1 MVLAPHKGI
10 FKYKL
15 LIYGIN
21 SAFESFQHQIEQVVS
36 GCSRVKSINDNM
48 IIWEKDLQE
57 HDKKLQNLSSKLKKY
72 KLKLNPKKCIFITDQ
87 VLFASH
93 IFIVKQNYPRQQK
106 DNCHSKNC
114 GFNHVNYVNHYFP
127 NFSATAEPLQQLT
140 KKGVSFTW
148 TTEL

>member
-1 MVLAPHKGI
+1 MVLATHKGI
-10 FKYKL
+10 FEYKL

-36 GCSRVKSINDNM
+36 GCSRVKIINNNM

-57 HDKKLQNLSSKLKKY
+57 HDKKLQNLSSNLKKY

-93 IFIVKQNYPRQQK
+93 IFIAKKSYPRQQK

-114 GFNHVNYVNHYFP
+114 GFNQHIRIKVISWYCQLCQPLLSKF
-127 NFSATAEPLQQLT
+127 FSNC
-140 KKGVSFTW
+140 
-148 TTEL
+148 